1 MRIREKYKK
10 EYYQAN
16 KERIKAKTKSNVLKG
31 KTSKTIVYLLPK
43 ENYVGITNNL
53 KVRLSNQ
60 RVINKRDTTDYRILA
75 EVNTRA
81 EALELE
87 SLIHSIGYSG
97 ACEWNTNRKKYI

>member
-1 MRIREKYKK
+1 MRIRKEYKK
-10 EYYQAN
+10 EYYKSN
-16 KERIKAKTKSNVLKG
+16 KEHIKAKTRANVLKG
-31 KTSKTIVYLLPK
+31 KTSKTILYLLPK

-75 EVNTRA
+75 ELDNRA
-81 EALELE
+81 DALELE
-87 SLIHSIGYSG
+87 NLIHSLGYNG